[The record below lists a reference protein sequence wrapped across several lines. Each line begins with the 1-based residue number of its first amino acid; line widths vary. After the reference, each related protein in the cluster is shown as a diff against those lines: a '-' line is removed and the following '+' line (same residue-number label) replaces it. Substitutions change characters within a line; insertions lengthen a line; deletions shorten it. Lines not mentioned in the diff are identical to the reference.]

1 MSADE
6 SLGELASRI
15 EGLAEQL
22 ADRSLDLLRQAVAGP
37 EHEALAKTE
46 KVVTRA
52 RRSMEKAAALLRGIA
67 D

>member
-1 MSADE
+1 VSADE